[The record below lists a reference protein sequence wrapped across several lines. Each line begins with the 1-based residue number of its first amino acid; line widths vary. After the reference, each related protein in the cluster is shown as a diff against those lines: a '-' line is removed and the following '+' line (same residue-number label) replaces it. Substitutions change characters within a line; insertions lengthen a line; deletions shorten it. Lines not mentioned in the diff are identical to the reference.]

1 MQYITLLFQLLPL
14 AIQLVGAVEGLL
26 PDGNG
31 AAKLKMVKDALTAVN
46 SSVDTVWPVIEKV
59 IASTVATMNTVKAVA
74 K

>member
-31 AAKLKMVKDALTAVN
+31 AAKLKMVKDALTEVN

-59 IASTVATMNTVKAVA
+59 IGNIVATMNTVKAVA